1 VRLYPDEPAARNR
14 TVGRDV
20 LVVVLLVLF
29 AWLGLRVHD
38 DIASLGQLG
47 AGVAQ
52 AGGSV
57 KQGFGSA
64 AGAVSGVPIVGGQL
78 ADGLR
83 SAGAS
88 TGGNAVSLGHQGE
101 SDAHTAATI
110 IGWLVFLLPT
120 ALVLQRFLPLR
131 VAQVS
136 RMSAAAQFL
145 AGVEDPDRQ
154 RLLAE
159 RAAFSLPYGQLLR
172 HSRDPLGDLQ
182 AGRYEPLI
190 AAVIED
196 AGIRPP
202 R

>member
-1 VRLYPDEPAARNR
+1 MRLYPDEPAARTR
-14 TVGRDV
+14 TLGRDV
-20 LVVVLLVLF
+20 LVVALLVLF
-29 AWLGLRVHD
+29 AWLGIRVHG
-38 DIASLGQLG
+38 DIASLGQIG
-47 AGVAQ
+47 AGVVQ

-57 KQGFGSA
+57 KQGFGA
-64 AGAVSGVPIVGGQL
+64 AASAVSGVPIVGGQL

-88 TGGNAVSLGHQGE
+88 TGGNVVHLGHQGE
-101 SDAHTAATI
+101 SDASSAATI

-120 ALVLQRFLPLR
+120 ALVLQRFLPPR
-131 VAQVS
+131 IAQVS
-136 RMSAAAQFL
+136 RMTAAVRVL
-145 AGVEDPDRQ
+145 AGAEDPGRQ
-154 RLLAE
+154 RVLAQ

-172 HSRDPLGDLQ
+172 HSRDPLGDLE

-196 AGIRPP
+196 AGIRP